1 MINTITNSQK
11 TFLFYDGDPWV
22 KKDTLQHFDVTEG
35 SFDGAEVCELVGLYL
50 QNQLKDIIRLF
61 QTTWFS
67 DHN

>member
-1 MINTITNSQK
+1 MNSQK
-11 TFLFYDGDPWV
+11 AFLFCDGDPWI
-22 KKDTLQHFDVTEG
+22 KKDTLQHFNVTEG